1 MHKWSRN
8 ALACIF
14 LLIAIAITVPV
25 IVHMHARA
33 AFHAA
38 GLNEGRIQQRQ
49 EIAAI
54 IEKAVLVSNCR
65 STSTDT
71 TPIELLTVKAQP
83 LYLVPIDRNIV
94 AFCK

>member
-14 LLIAIAITVPV
+14 LLIAIAIAVPV
-25 IVHMHARA
+25 IVYMHART

-38 GLNEGRIQQRQ
+38 GVNDGRIQQRQ

-54 IEKAVLVSNCR
+54 IEKAVLISDCR
-65 STSTDT
+65 NSSIDAA
-71 TPIELLTVKAQP
+71 PIELLTLKAQS

>member
-14 LLIAIAITVPV
+14 LLIAIAIAMPV
-25 IVHMHARA
+25 IVYMHARA

-38 GLNEGRIQQRQ
+38 GVNDGRIQQRQ

-54 IEKAVLVSNCR
+54 IEKAVLVSDCR
-65 STSTDT
+65 NTSTDAA
-71 TPIELLTVKAQP
+71 PIELLSLKTKP
-83 LYLVPIDRNIV
+83 LFLVPIDSNIV
-94 AFCK
+94 AFCR

>member
-14 LLIAIAITVPV
+14 LLIAIAIAVPV
-25 IVHMHARA
+25 IVYMHARA

-38 GLNEGRIQQRQ
+38 GVNDGRNQQRQ

-71 TPIELLTVKAQP
+71 TPIELLTVKPQS

-94 AFCK
+94 AFCR

>member
-14 LLIAIAITVPV
+14 LLIAIAIAMPV
-25 IVHMHARA
+25 IVYMHARA

-38 GLNEGRIQQRQ
+38 GVNDGRIQQRQ

-54 IEKAVLVSNCR
+54 IEKAVLVSDCR
-65 STSTDT
+65 NTSTDAA
-71 TPIELLTVKAQP
+71 PIELLSLKTKP
-83 LYLVPIDRNIV
+83 LFLVPIDRNIV
-94 AFCK
+94 AFCR

>member
-8 ALACIF
+8 VLACIF
-14 LLIAIAITVPV
+14 LLIAIAIAVPV
-25 IVHMHARA
+25 IVYMHARA

-38 GLNEGRIQQRQ
+38 GVNDGRIQQRQ

-54 IEKAVLVSNCR
+54 IEKAVLVSDCR
-65 STSTDT
+65 NTSTDAA
-71 TPIELLTVKAQP
+71 PIELLSLKAKP

>member
-14 LLIAIAITVPV
+14 LLIAIAIAMPV
-25 IVHMHARA
+25 IVYMHARA

-38 GLNEGRIQQRQ
+38 GVNDGRIQQRQ

-65 STSTDT
+65 NTSTDT
-71 TPIELLTVKAQP
+71 TPIELLSLKAKP